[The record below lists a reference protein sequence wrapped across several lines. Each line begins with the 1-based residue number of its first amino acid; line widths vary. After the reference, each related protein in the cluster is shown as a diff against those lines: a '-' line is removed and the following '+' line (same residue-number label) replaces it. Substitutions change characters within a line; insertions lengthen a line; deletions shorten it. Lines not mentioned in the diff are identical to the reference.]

1 MKLLPRRQVLWP
13 GLLVLAVSGCASVA
27 PDAGFSAVSEKVE
40 ARTGAAPV
48 WTRTAESRAEAD
60 AAADRLLETRIG
72 MDEAVAL
79 AFLTSPALQAELET
93 LGIARADLLTAI
105 LPPSPFIEITRP
117 TTGNTLGLEVTAPLL
132 DLLFWP
138 QRAQAGQAH
147 MAAAQARAAA
157 ILADTA
163 AEVRLAYIDYVS
175 ARQSLDLYK
184 QAESAG
190 EAAQLAAE
198 ALFDAGNIARVDYD
212 RQRQFAAQMTAERMQ
227 AEAQIAPAWERL
239 VAILGLTQTQTEQL
253 KLISRLPAPP
263 DEALDAER
271 LIAAAMEDS
280 LQVAAAEAEVKQV
293 AASRGVRNVE
303 ALIGELELSADLA
316 RSGGSWSDEAY
327 GLGFA
332 LPVDLGVAG
341 RQRVASEMRGAL
353 NTLQQARLDSLAE
366 IRAGAQTVE
375 AARTLALFHRDVSL
389 PVSADVFDGVLRD
402 FNAMQIGMFELLQS
416 RRDRVEAGRG
426 YIGAVTDYWRA
437 RAELERHVRVGD
449 FLTDAG
455 EKEEDI
461 PPADEPQSSQPHEGH
476 DH

>member
-1 MKLLPRRQVLWP
+1 MNLLPRRQMLWP

-40 ARTGAAPV
+40 ARTGASPV

-72 MDEAVAL
+72 MDQAVAL

-117 TTGNTLGLEVTAPLL
+117 TAGNTLGLEVTAPLL
-132 DLLFWP
+132 DVLFWP
-138 QRAQAGQAH
+138 QRAQAGQAN

-175 ARQSLDLYK
+175 ARQALDLYR

-212 RQRQFAAQMTAERMQ
+212 RQRQFAAQMTAERMH
-227 AEAQIAPAWERL
+227 AEAQIAPAWEQL
-239 VAILGLTQTQTEQL
+239 VAILGLTQAQAEQL
-253 KLISRLPAPP
+253 QLVSRLPAPP
-263 DEALDAER
+263 DEALDTER

-280 LQVAAAEAEVKQV
+280 LQVAAAEAAVKQV

-303 ALIGELELSADLA
+303 ALIGELELRADLA
-316 RSGGSWSDEAY
+316 RSGGSWTDEAY
-327 GLGFA
+327 GLGLA

-353 NTLQQARLDSLAE
+353 NTLEQARLDSLAE

-375 AARTLALFHRDVSL
+375 AARALALFHRDVSL

-426 YIGAVTDYWRA
+426 YIDAVTDYWRA
-437 RAELERHVRVGD
+437 RAELERHVRVSD
-449 FLTDAG
+449 FLKDTH
-455 EKEEDI
+455 EMEEDF
-461 PPADEPQSSQPHEGH
+461 PPADEPETSQPHEGH